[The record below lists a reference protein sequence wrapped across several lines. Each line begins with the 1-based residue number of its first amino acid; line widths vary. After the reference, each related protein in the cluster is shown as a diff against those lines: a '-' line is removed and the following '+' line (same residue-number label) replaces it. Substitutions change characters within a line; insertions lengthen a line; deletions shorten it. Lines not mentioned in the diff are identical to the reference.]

1 MLTLKE
7 PIRLQSA
14 AGVIPAQ
21 DAFSDR
27 IRDNYSLLA
36 AQFTPKELLLLM
48 TELPEEPETPGMTTL
63 VTQNNVTVRHG
74 LTLEVLNSIVNR
86 IMLTQNAPFTYQDTV
101 YISNMLLKAG
111 VTDIALFMR
120 QVRQLFE
127 QGDSVA
133 RLTAL
138 YHTMQSL
145 RQDRQGS
152 EAAVRPQPGAP
163 DQLPDAA
170 ARSERNFLH
179 SEIYHRL
186 QTTAI

>member
-14 AGVIPAQ
+14 AGMIPAQ

-48 TELPEEPETPGMTTL
+48 TELPEEEPETPGMTTL

-101 YISNMLLKAG
+101 YISNMLRKAG
-111 VTDIALFMR
+111 VTDVALFMR

-133 RLTAL
+133 RLNAL
-138 YHTMQSL
+138 Y
-145 RQDRQGS
+145 
-152 EAAVRPQPGAP
+152 
-163 DQLPDAA
+163 
-170 ARSERNFLH
+170 
-179 SEIYHRL
+179 
-186 QTTAI
+186 QT

>member
-101 YISNMLLKAG
+101 YISNMLRKAG

-120 QVRQLFE
+120 QVRQIFE

-133 RLTAL
+133 RLTVL
-138 YHTMQSL
+138 YQTMQSL
-145 RQDRQGS
+145 R
-152 EAAVRPQPGAP
+152 
-163 DQLPDAA
+163 
-170 ARSERNFLH
+170 
-179 SEIYHRL
+179 
-186 QTTAI
+186 